1 MGITKNNTIIIIPV
15 KISKQV
21 HLPETLS
28 ILFDN
33 ISLAKLSIHSE
44 DLFSKLNTC
53 PYACFIIVPNAHI
66 YAPQTKIIFLYT
78 SSLVINRRLLSNFL
92 YLSVSLLSFAS

>member
-53 PYACFIIVPNAHI
+53 PDLLVLPL
-66 YAPQTKIIFLYT
+66 PTTKNL
-78 SSLVINRRLLSNFL
+78 
-92 YLSVSLLSFAS
+92 